1 MNLEKIKWCM
11 CQKKGIELI
20 DLNLNLSK
28 AYIDEADETLEN
40 VFLAKGKWKIITSYY
55 ACYNALYSILMKCG
69 IKSEIHECTIELM
82 YLYDFDEQEINFLKN
97 LKEDRIKVQ
106 YYLKKIDLKD
116 ESKVKKF
123 ILKCKI
129 ILNDLNNQKIEHIRK
144 LLVKNN
150 EL

>member
-1 MNLEKIKWCM
+1 MNLGKIKWCM

-55 ACYNALYSILMKCG
+55 ACYNALYSILMKSG
-69 IKSEIHECTIELM
+69 IKSEIHECSIELM
-82 YLYDFDEQEINFLKN
+82 YLFDFSEEDVIFLKN

-106 YYLKKIDLKD
+106 YYLKKINLKD
-116 ESKVKKF
+116 ECKVKKF

-129 ILNDLNNQKIEHIRK
+129 ILNDLNNQKIESIRK
-144 LLVKNN
+144 LLVDNT
-150 EL
+150 